1 VRHRNGASRKWLGAI
16 GLALYRAMSS
26 EAVQDYLQAIYEI
39 EQEHQRVSTT
49 ALAEWMRV
57 KPASATSMLKR
68 LAEMGLVT
76 YEPYQGA
83 VLTAEGKTRA
93 LEMIR
98 HHQLIETFL
107 AEVLDVP
114 WDRVYEEAHRIEHAL
129 SEYVEARI
137 DDLLG
142 HPTVCPHGAP
152 IPAPD
157 GTVATRSWIR
167 LSDMEAGQTAMVAR
181 VSDHDAA
188 LLRHLGELGM
198 VPRTVFTVI
207 DVAPFEGPLTVRL
220 GETEHVIGRQVAHHI
235 FVEGIR

>member
-1 VRHRNGASRKWLGAI
+1 
-16 GLALYRAMSS
+16 MSS

-49 ALAEWMRV
+49 ALADWMQV

-83 VLTAEGKTRA
+83 VLTAAGKTRA

-98 HHQLIETFL
+98 HHQLLEAFL

-129 SEYVEARI
+129 SEYIEARI
-137 DDLLG
+137 DAMLG

-157 GTVATRSWIR
+157 GTVAARSWIR
-167 LSDMEAGQTAMVAR
+167 LSDLEAGQMATVSR

-188 LLRHLGELGM
+188 LLRHVGELGM
-198 VPRTVFTVI
+198 YPQTAFTVV
-207 DVAPFEGPLTVRL
+207 DVAPFDGPVTVRI
-220 GETEHVIGRQVAHHI
+220 GKTEHVIGRQVANHI
-235 FVEGIR
+235 FIEQVNSKDKG

>member
-1 VRHRNGASRKWLGAI
+1 MSGTAI
-16 GLALYRAMSS
+16 
-26 EAVQDYLQAIYEI
+26 QDYLQAIYEI

-49 ALAEWMRV
+49 ALAEQMQV

-83 VLTAEGKTRA
+83 VLTAEGEARA

-98 HHQLIETFL
+98 HHQLLETFL

-114 WDRVYEEAHRIEHAL
+114 WDRVYEEAHRMEHAL
-129 SEYVEARI
+129 SEYIEARI
-137 DDLLG
+137 DDMLG

-152 IPAPD
+152 IPASD
-157 GTVATRSWIR
+157 GTVAARSWIR
-167 LSDMEAGQTAMVAR
+167 LSDLEAGQTATVSR

-188 LLRHLGELGM
+188 LLRYLGELAM
-198 VPRTVFTVI
+198 VPQTVFTVI
-207 DVAPFEGPLTVRL
+207 HVAPFEGPLTVRI
-220 GETEHVIGRQVAHHI
+220 GDTEHVIGRQVANHI
-235 FVEGIR
+235 FVEQIN